1 MRNFLGG
8 GIKEI
13 SEEAEKAFDYRDKG
27 DNDKYMF
34 HKRKLDELIDEYTG
48 KYEVDNK
55 NFKEMDL
62 QELLEESLE
71 EIKQI
76 DISKD
81 AGNMLRAGIHSKR
94 ATSLIEE
101 CISRVPNKKVG

>member
-1 MRNFLGG
+1 MKNYYDADM
-8 GIKEI
+8 KEI
-13 SEEAEKAFDYRDKG
+13 LEEAKIMINYRDKEEK
-27 DNDKYMF
+27 DKYML
-34 HKRKLDELIDEYTG
+34 HGKYVEDLIHEYIG
-48 KYEVDNK
+48 DYEVDNS
-55 NFKEMDL
+55 DL
-62 QELLEESLE
+62 KKLELWELLEASLE